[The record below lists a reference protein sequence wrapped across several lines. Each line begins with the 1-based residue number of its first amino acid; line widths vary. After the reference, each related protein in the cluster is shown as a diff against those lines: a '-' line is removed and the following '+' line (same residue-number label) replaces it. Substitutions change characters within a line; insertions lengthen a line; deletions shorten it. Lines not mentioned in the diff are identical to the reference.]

1 MAGPKESPTIRVGAV
16 PTPPEPSTMVL
27 VISGHIGRADIDPL
41 CEQVCGWLNGCGSDR
56 IVCDVREIVDP
67 DAAALDAL
75 ARLQLAARRSG
86 REIRL
91 RHASTELRELLVLTG
106 LSDAVPL
113 CGELVLEPGR
123 ETEEREQARGVEEEG
138 DPGDPTA

>member
-1 MAGPKESPTIRVGAV
+1 VAGPRESPTVCAIAAR
-16 PTPPEPSTMVL
+16 PSPEPSTMVL
-27 VISGHIGRADIDPL
+27 VISGRIARADIDPL
-41 CEQVCGWLNGCGSDR
+41 CEQVYGWLNGCSADR
-56 IVCDVREIVDP
+56 IVCDVRDVIDP

-91 RHASTELRELLVLTG
+91 RHASIELRELLALTG

-123 ETEEREQARGVEEEG
+123 ETEKGEQARGVEEEG
-138 DPGDPTA
+138 DPDDPIA

>member
-1 MAGPKESPTIRVGAV
+1 MAAPKESPTIRVGE
-16 PTPPEPSTMVL
+16 PRSPPEATTMVL
-27 VISGHIGRADIDPL
+27 VISGRIARSDVDPL
-41 CEQVCGWLNGCGSDR
+41 CEQVCGLLKGCSVDQ
-56 IVCDVREIVDP
+56 IVCDVRDIVDP

-91 RHASTELRELLVLTG
+91 RYASVELRELLLLTG

-123 ETEEREQARGVEEEG
+123 ETKEGEEALGVEEEG